1 MLAPYPVHLR
11 ARASSQPPKNPEA
24 PQPSKSQGSELRI
37 SPLASPSLA
46 ALTPGTDPE
55 SPLRRK
61 ASLSHFAPPSPKG
74 LARRFPFPR
83 KRTASLSSPD
93 APPQSHPHP
102 APLDAPHPP
111 PRNPA
116 RAQQQRPH
124 ADLPSRPSTSS
135 GTPDTKRA
143 HAHIAVASPGYAAS
157 PLPPFADFMPLRR
170 RSTKRT
176 VRKEKEKEKD
186 KEPVGAGVGVT
197 SVASAGSST
206 SPKPGSS
213 SSSYIEEAKK
223 NANFSTADRAILEE
237 LKRGIT
243 AREQQ
248 FVMKGG
254 KKHHSFP
261 AKDAP
266 YPRNYERIVI
276 DHDVW
281 ETMICK
287 QICGSVTFHVFDAPP
302 TKVLDIGCGSGNWI
316 LDCAR
321 QWRQCEFVGID
332 LIPLHPDL
340 SHFSSDLGSRITW
353 MQVNCLEGLP
363 FPNEEFDY
371 VHIKRIA
378 HGIPEDKWDA
388 LLEEITRVMKPG
400 GAFEMIEE
408 DLFFPGSHP
417 ATPPSRP
424 PSPLSYLPT
433 PPHSNDDHSTK
444 RTIPPITTS
453 SLSPPQPSAS
463 FTNLS
468 ASTSSSSLPPTTQA
482 PATPGSSST
491 SFSPP
496 GNGLSPVPQGVEA
509 SPTRAAPYAPF
520 LMRPVAKAPQNP
532 RDHSLLEFI
541 YNEMH
546 AARFINLS
554 PLSLLSNALPLY
566 FKDVRTHAPMMFM
579 FPPPC
584 QSRVSRRLATT
595 ASEMEADSDTEGSDA
610 DTDAGSHDERDTPRP
625 GRPVLSRAYTAPH
638 GHARMPSRSRH
649 RASKDKSEGAESTW
663 VNGNQILRQTQSYI
677 MLDASRLPAVSP
689 KAVTSTTAVNGST
702 PQSPVGAGTRPHS
715 HFLSNGTPAS
725 AHRPIASMSSVP
737 SDASSASSDAV
748 AAAAVRANRLPNK
761 ELHIDLKS
769 LHLHLS
775 TRVTE
780 VVACAET
787 MWEWVVESQEQ
798 ERDRMRERDLDKT
811 MTPRDLERRSSS
823 LGDVDG
829 LRQEMYGLSRSD
841 FDALLSR
848 FELDMHD
855 SIALDTS
862 LGESFKW
869 PLPSMVR
876 TAERK
881 AFDAACAK
889 WDEYQEQRQ
898 TRAKTHSATTSASLP
913 RGRPRASASAGAGS
927 TEVGQE
933 VHPRQRPSRTIRVFC
948 GWKE

>member
-1 MLAPYPVHLR
+1 
-11 ARASSQPPKNPEA
+11 
-24 PQPSKSQGSELRI
+24 PSRI
-37 SPLASPSLA
+37 SCPCA
-46 ALTPGTDPE
+46 
-55 SPLRRK
+55 
-61 ASLSHFAPPSPKG
+61 
-74 LARRFPFPR
+74 
-83 KRTASLSSPD
+83 
-93 APPQSHPHP
+93 
-102 APLDAPHPP
+102 
-111 PRNPA
+111 
-116 RAQQQRPH
+116 
-124 ADLPSRPSTSS
+124 
-135 GTPDTKRA
+135 
-143 HAHIAVASPGYAAS
+143 
-157 PLPPFADFMPLRR
+157 R

-176 VRKEKEKEKD
+176 VRKDKDKD
-186 KEPVGAGVGVT
+186 KEPVGVGVGVT

-206 SPKPGSS
+206 SPNPGPSS
-213 SSSYIEEAKK
+213 STYIEEAKK

-243 AREQQ
+243 ARELQ

-254 KKHHSFP
+254 KKHHSYP
-261 AKDAP
+261 AKEAP

-321 QWRQCEFVGID
+321 QWRQSEFVGID

-378 HGIPEDKWDA
+378 HGIPEDKWYA
-388 LLEEITRVMKPG
+388 LLEEIAR
-400 GAFEMIEE
+400 MIEE

-424 PSPLSYLPT
+424 PSPPSYLPT

-444 RTIPPITTS
+444 RTIPPISTTNFS
-453 SLSPPQPSAS
+453 APQRSAS

-482 PATPGSSST
+482 PATPVSSST

-579 FPPPC
+579 FPPPR

-595 ASEMEADSDTEGSDA
+595 ASEMEADSDMEGSDV
-610 DTDAGSHDERDTPRP
+610 DTEPDSHDERDTPRP

-638 GHARMPSRSRH
+638 GHARMPSWH
-649 RASKDKSEGAESTW
+649 RASKDTSEGAESTW

-689 KAVTSTTAVNGST
+689 KAVTSTTVVNGST
-702 PQSPVGAGTRPHS
+702 PQSPVGAGVRPHS
-715 HFLSNGTPAS
+715 HFVSNGMPAS

-737 SDASSASSDAV
+737 SDASSVSTDAV
-748 AAAAVRANRLPNK
+748 AAAVRANRLPNK

-787 MWEWVVESQEQ
+787 MWEWVVESQER
-798 ERDRMRERDLDKT
+798 ERDRIRERDLEKT
-811 MTPRDLERRSSS
+811 VTPRDLERRSSS
-823 LGDVDG
+823 LGDADA
-829 LRQEMYGLSRSD
+829 LWHEMYGLTRAD
-841 FDALLSR
+841 FDALLTR
-848 FELDMHD
+848 FQLDMHD

-881 AFDAACAK
+881 AFDAACAR

-898 TRAKTHSATTSASLP
+898 TRARTHSATTSASLP
-913 RGRPRASASAGAGS
+913 RGRPRAVATSAEGGH
-927 TEVGQE
+927 EW
-933 VHPRQRPSRTIRVFC
+933 HPTQRPSRTIRVRGSSLAPVAQSVAVLSGPCRLPIPVAQSGRPPASRPISPVFPGVLC
-948 GWKE
+948 MISTSTYAPRPVHPPLPRLPPPLCPDLLITPALGPSMSPDNLVRISPSSTAPPSPFTSPPARLPRVPAWIKLSR